1 MEKSAEEGEIE
12 PLKAARRRG
21 GCVGQAECAHSPLL
35 LAVALRPS
43 SDTIQDPSCGGARV
57 HLRAPPAGRRAD
69 WSRWTTHLRRGAPA
83 YTRASRRRC
92 QVMHVRPCPMTIN
105 VKAKMQ
111 SKIISRHGR
120 PEPGLEVSVL
130 RTARRQRPCATV
142 GCHAH
147 FCKSMVGQRP
157 STTLPK
163 A

>member
-1 MEKSAEEGEIE
+1 
-12 PLKAARRRG
+12 
-21 GCVGQAECAHSPLL
+21 
-35 LAVALRPS
+35 
-43 SDTIQDPSCGGARV
+43 
-57 HLRAPPAGRRAD
+57 
-69 WSRWTTHLRRGAPA
+69 
-83 YTRASRRRC
+83 
-92 QVMHVRPCPMTIN
+92 MHVRPCPMTIN

-111 SKIISRHGR
+111 SKMHGR
-120 PEPGLEVSVL
+120 PEPGLEVCVL